1 MSTHDFFLHVI
12 HSLFILL
19 LSGNLSSSKNINNF
33 RFSTQSLQNAQF
45 LFHHVRASLLVSC
58 ELTVYVIII
67 HHRCCCFCF
76 WTELKVILTESFLPL
91 LPHPAISFL
100 SSLRVEIANINQN
113 NGKSYAYRT
122 RKEEEMFKIHFSF
135 FHTCA
140 NLFVTVV
147 HPPHQIIVKPQKS
160 NEAASKLSIT
170 FGFYIL
176 LTNQYPTPNP
186 SHLCLVTSYLTMW
199 RYWKPA
205 HVSRIFLSSSTD

>member
-135 FHTCA
+135 FTRVRICSSQSFIPSIKLLLNHKNQMKLRA
-140 NLFVTVV
+140 NFQLLLAFIFCWLINILHLIPAIYVLS
-147 HPPHQIIVKPQKS
+147 HPI
-160 NEAASKLSIT
+160 
-170 FGFYIL
+170 
-176 LTNQYPTPNP
+176 
-186 SHLCLVTSYLTMW
+186 
-199 RYWKPA
+199 
-205 HVSRIFLSSSTD
+205 